1 MGTPTMEHTM
11 ELLQAELDGELDA
24 HSRAELARLLL
35 ADPKVRALRE
45 ELRNLGGQLDAL
57 SHVEPPADL
66 KDSVMRSL
74 PAASPVAAPS
84 RQTSRQL
91 WRAGSWRYAAAL
103 AGVVVAGAVVVRL
116 AGGQF
121 GPESEMAGTLAAQGA
136 ELPAVATLS
145 NATAPLASPLGT
157 ASLARDAAGLRLTV
171 DLAPGAPLDLK
182 VADPGHSLEI
192 NGLGQGRTVLRLPGL
207 ADAGQPIELRF
218 SAKGHEVAQARLQL
232 AVPGNTQ

>member
-35 ADPKVRALRE
+35 ADSKVRALRE
-45 ELRNLGGQLDAL
+45 GLRNLGGQLDAL
-57 SHVEPPADL
+57 GHAEPPADL
-66 KDSVMRSL
+66 KDAVMRSL
-74 PAASPVAAPS
+74 PAASPASVAARPEP
-84 RQTSRQL
+84 SRQL

-103 AGVVVAGAVVVRL
+103 AGVIVAGAAVVRL

-121 GPESEMAGTLAAQGA
+121 GPESEMAGTLAAQRA

-145 NATAPLASPLGT
+145 GATAPLGT

-171 DLAPGAPLDLK
+171 DLAPGTPLDLR
-182 VADPGHSLEI
+182 VADHEHSLAI

-207 ADAGQPIELRF
+207 GDAGQPIELRF
-218 SAKGHEVAQARLQL
+218 LAKGQEVARARLQL
-232 AVPGNTQ
+232 AAPGNTQ